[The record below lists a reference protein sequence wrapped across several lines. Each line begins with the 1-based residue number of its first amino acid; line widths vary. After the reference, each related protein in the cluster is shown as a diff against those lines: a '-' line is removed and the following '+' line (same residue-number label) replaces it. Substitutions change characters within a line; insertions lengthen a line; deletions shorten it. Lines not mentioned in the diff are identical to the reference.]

1 MLKKRALN
9 RIFLS
14 SVTLFIALIL
24 YTFTFIK
31 YEKPKNIVNDVS
43 VKEGIYT
50 LNNDKY
56 VSKG

>member
-31 YEKPKNIVNDVS
+31 YEKPKNIVIPKSNKDI
-43 VKEGIYT
+43 K
-50 LNNDKY
+50 K
-56 VSKG
+56 KKK

>member
-43 VKEGIYT
+43 VREGIYT
-50 LNNDKY
+50 LNNDN
-56 VSKG
+56 